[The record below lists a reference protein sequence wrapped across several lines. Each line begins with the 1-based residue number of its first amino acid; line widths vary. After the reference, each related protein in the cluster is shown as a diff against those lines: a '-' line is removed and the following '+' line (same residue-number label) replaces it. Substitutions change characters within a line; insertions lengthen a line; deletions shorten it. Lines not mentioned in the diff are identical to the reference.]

1 MEKKDIVL
9 ITGGNGNIAQAV
21 IKKYLEND
29 CIVVATDLKESTI
42 NEEFEQNKNF
52 SYYKCDVTNVND
64 IEKLKENIEK
74 EYGRVTHIIS
84 MAGTSMGTD
93 IEGIEKVTIEDIDNT
108 VKLNLLSHMYVTTIF
123 LSLFQKE
130 TNTKTITYISS
141 INALKAYDVPI
152 YSASKAG
159 LIGLMRGELQD
170 LGRLGIRVNVLS
182 PGTVLRPWEIVE
194 NEKTNGEYASKRP
207 KVKYGEFAINTDIAE
222 ALYCITHIMKK
233 LEGQNI
239 VIDAGQ
245 MA

>member
-1 MEKKDIVL
+1 MENKDIIL

-21 IKKYLEND
+21 IKKYLENS
-29 CIVVATDLKESTI
+29 CIVIATDLKEDYIDKTL
-42 NEEFEQNKNF
+42 EQNQNF
-52 SYYKCDVTNVND
+52 SYYKCDVTNVNEIRD
-64 IEKLKENIEK
+64 LRQKIEEK
-74 EYGRVTHIIS
+74 YGRVTHIIS

-93 IEGIEKVTIEDIDNT
+93 IDGIEKVTIEDIDNT

-130 TNTKTITYISS
+130 DNSKTITYISS
-141 INALKAYDVPI
+141 INALRAYDTPI
-152 YSASKAG
+152 YSSAKAG

-170 LGRLGIRVNVLS
+170 LGKLGIRVNVLS
-182 PGTVLRPWEIVE
+182 PGTVLRPWEIIE
-194 NEKTNGEYASKRP
+194 NEKTNGEYTSKRP
-207 KVKYGEFAINTDIAE
+207 KVKYGEFAVNNDIAD

-239 VIDAGQ
+239 IIDAGQ

>member
-207 KVKYGEFAINTDIAE
+207 KVKYGEFAINTDIAD

>member
-1 MEKKDIVL
+1 M
-9 ITGGNGNIAQAV
+9 
-21 IKKYLEND
+21 
-29 CIVVATDLKESTI
+29 
-42 NEEFEQNKNF
+42 
-52 SYYKCDVTNVND
+52 
-64 IEKLKENIEK
+64 
-74 EYGRVTHIIS
+74 
-84 MAGTSMGTD
+84 
-93 IEGIEKVTIEDIDNT
+93 EGIEKVTIEDIDNT

-245 MA
+245 MAWVKYIILEDIQII